1 MSYRKLIVG
10 TDGSE
15 TAAVA
20 ERTALRLA
28 NACDAEL
35 RIVSAYR
42 AAGAPGGSS
51 SKAAAD
57 EILGRAEEVARAEG
71 IRAST
76 EALEGEPADVIVDMA
91 DRWPADLIVVGNKGM
106 GRATR
111 FRLGSVAD
119 RVAYFAPSDVLI
131 VNTTRAVAAGS
142 TRPVGA
148 GELYRRILIGTDGS
162 PTASEAAYRGFELAE
177 ILGGEVALVHV
188 GDPVVGAIVLEQTAE
203 GRPGRAKVGSRT
215 LEGDPAEK
223 ICELAEMEGL
233 DLIVVGNKGMSGARR
248 FLLGSIP
255 NKVAHYSPTDVLI
268 VKTVGRSIE
277 ELEPGRAGIVLV
289 GSDRVAAYKDES
301 GQIHAFSPRC
311 THMGCTVGWN
321 EADRTWDCPCHGSR
335 YTYEGDVI
343 RGPAKRGLS
352 KIDLTGA

>member
-1 MSYRKLIVG
+1 MSYRKLLVG

-20 ERTALRLA
+20 ERTAARLA
-28 NACDAEL
+28 REFDAEL
-35 RIVSAYR
+35 LVVSAYR
-42 AAGAPGGSS
+42 APNAPGGS
-51 SKAAAD
+51 APGPAE
-57 EILGRAEEVARAEG
+57 EILGRAEEVAGAEG
-71 IRAST
+71 VKAAT
-76 EALEGEPADVIVDMA
+76 EAGEGEPADVIADAA
-91 DRWPADLIVVGNKGM
+91 DRWAADLIVVGNKGM

-142 TRPVGA
+142 TRPTGE

-162 PTASEAAYRGFELAE
+162 PTADEAAFKGFELAE

-203 GRPGRAKVGSRT
+203 RRPGRAKVGSRT
-215 LEGDPAEK
+215 VEGDPAEK
-223 ICELAEMEGL
+223 ICELAETEGL

-248 FLLGSIP
+248 FLLGSVP
-255 NKVAHYSPTDVLI
+255 NKVAHYAPTDVLI

-289 GSDRVAAYKDES
+289 GSERVAAYKDES

-311 THMGCTVGWN
+311 SHMGCTVGWN

-335 YTYEGDVI
+335 YTYEGEVM
-343 RGPAKRGLS
+343 RGPAKRGLT
-352 KIDLTGA
+352 KVDLKGA